1 MHIKRIKKKDGVYL
15 SSYESYREDGKVKT
29 RFIEYLGKEG
39 DVRGVPLPKKSTHIQ
54 TPLYPERSKSA
65 GDVKLMWTI
74 AEKNLNMSKIIDKIC
89 CGNENIEGKSPG
101 KILTA
106 WAINKA
112 TNPVSATNLS
122 DWVKTTVIPD
132 LFGIPDDYFTDSA
145 FYTAL
150 DRVCFKDNTA
160 DGYTDFGQL
169 ICDELFRHWRLH
181 NPPLT
186 KGTEILA
193 YDLTPVLIFGS
204 GDDLGE
210 KGYNSKKA
218 NRKQIN
224 LCVLVSKLD
233 KTPVSYFILP
243 GNFNSMSS
251 VKDLLVT
258 LIDLSF
264 TSGTLIWDRGNTSE
278 DSVKDIE
285 KMGWKLI
292 CGVPTISNEAI
303 SLIEATE
310 VPISVSN
317 LVKSSEKSALYAKR
331 AKGELF
337 GRQNAGV
344 VYVNLSKRLGLNDA
358 RNKLLKDIGDDLDLL
373 IKDLGGLHEKKI
385 NEKISELVGNYEEF
399 FKFEISPVGD
409 NYSLKW
415 EYDFQAIDT
424 AAAFDGKYLLYSTDT
439 LVKPTDVVKEYIGKD
454 FVEKTFE
461 TMKSYLKIAP
471 VRHWRNTRIRAFFFI
486 NMMALWLRKVYE
498 LRLNQIKSKKQ
509 QYGFDELL
517 RRLRRVSYVEI
528 ECEDGEKAF
537 WYLNLNDGL
546 VEQLKLMGFK
556 NLFDEK
562 RLCQV

>member
-1 MHIKRIKKKDGVYL
+1 MHIKRIKKGDGVYL
-15 SSYESYREDGKVKT
+15 ALYDSYREYGKVKT
-29 RFIEYLGKEG
+29 KFIKYLGKEG
-39 DVRGVPLPKKSTHIQ
+39 DVRGVPLPKKSAHIQ
-54 TPLYPERSKSA
+54 TPLYPERSKCA

-89 CGNENIEGKSPG
+89 CGDENIEGKSPG

-112 TNPVSATNLS
+112 TNPESATNLS
-122 DWVKTTVIPD
+122 EWVKTTVIPD

-150 DRVCFKDNTA
+150 NRVCFKDNTA

-169 ICDELFRHWRLH
+169 ICDELFKHWRSQ
-181 NPPLT
+181 NPLPT
-186 KGTEILA
+186 GGAEILA

-224 LCVLVSKLD
+224 LCVLVSKWD

-258 LIDLSF
+258 LIELSF
-264 TSGTLIWDRGNTSE
+264 TPGTLIWDRGNTSE
-278 DSVKDIE
+278 ESVKDIE
-285 KMGWKLI
+285 KLGWKLI
-292 CGVPTISNEAI
+292 CGIPKVSKEAI
-303 SLIEATE
+303 SLIEATD
-310 VPISVSN
+310 VPISISN
-317 LVKSSEKSALYAKR
+317 LVKSTEKSALYATR
-331 AKGELF
+331 AESELF

-344 VYVNLSKRLGLNDA
+344 VYVNLSKRLALNDA
-358 RNKLLKDIGDDLDLL
+358 RNKFLKDIGDDLDLL
-373 IKDLGGLHEKKI
+373 TNDLGGLDEKKI
-385 NEKISELVGNYEEF
+385 NGKISEVVGNYREF
-399 FKFEISPVGD
+399 FKFEISPIGK

-439 LVKPTDVVKEYIGKD
+439 SVKATDIVMEYIGKD
-454 FVEKTFE
+454 FIEKAFE
-461 TMKSYLKIAP
+461 TMKTYLKLAP

-486 NMMALWLRKVYE
+486 NMLALWLRKVYD
-498 LRLNQIKSKKQ
+498 LRINQIRGKKRE
-509 QYGFDELL
+509 YGFDELL

-528 ECEDGEKAF
+528 ECENGEKAF

-556 NLFDEK
+556 NLFEEK
-562 RLCQV
+562 RLCLV